1 MKTTDIHQRTL
12 TVPLSVS
19 EEQRNLFIEVIKL
32 YNKAW
37 GDVVAWCNENQ
48 TTNKSRA
55 QKELYHKLRGNYPQ
69 LPAQFISIVLRDAV
83 GSVKSWNSNRKKERW
98 AIKSQRRRLTLNY
111 DLRIMSLRG
120 NLLSLSSLQGNKR
133 QKFLVSIPQ
142 WFADRYPEAKVNAAK
157 LSVKKGRVLIHLI
170 YRVEPTDTIIGD
182 EVVGVDRGIKNVIVT
197 SQKGGDNR
205 ITSAQTRGV
214 KRRYA
219 YNRAT
224 LQAKGTRS
232 AKRRLNAMSGREKRF
247 ISDANH
253 QISKALALDPNVSTY
268 VLEDLTGINKT
279 REKSRRK
286 LGKKMRTWMSGWS
299 YFELEFF
306 LSYKCKLV
314 GKKVEFVLPAYT
326 SQRCNQC
333 GFTDRKNRNG
343 SHFDCRR
350 CGYSA
355 DADWNAACNIRD
367 KYLFAI
373 DSKAGCS
380 QPPMMDEASELTSK
394 P

>member
-1 MKTTDIHQRTL
+1 M
-12 TVPLSVS
+12 S
-19 EEQRNLFIEVIKL
+19 EKQRNLFIEVIKI

-55 QKELYHKLRGNYPQ
+55 QKELYHKLRGGYPQ

-83 GSVKSWNSNRKKERW
+83 SSVKSWNSNRKKERW
-98 AIKSQRRRLTLNY
+98 RMKSQRRRLTLNY

-142 WFADRYPEAKVNAAK
+142 WFADRYPEVKVNAAK

-182 EVVGVDRGIKNVIVT
+182 EVVGIDRGIKNIIVT
-197 SQKGGDNR
+197 SQKGGDNK
-205 ITSAQTRGV
+205 ISSARTRGV

-219 YNRAT
+219 HNRAT

-232 AKRRLNAMSGREKRF
+232 AKRRLKAMSGREKRF
-247 ISDANH
+247 ISDVNH

-268 VLEDLTGINKT
+268 VLENLTGINKT
-279 REKSRRK
+279 RKKSRRK

-314 GKKVEFVLPAYT
+314 GKNVEFVSPAYT

-343 SHFDCRR
+343 SRFNCRR
-350 CGYSA
+350 CDYSA

-373 DSKAGCS
+373 DSKAGCG
-380 QPPMMDEASELTSK
+380 QPPIMDEAIELTSK
-394 P
+394 PRPLWSG

>member
-1 MKTTDIHQRTL
+1 MKTIDIHQRTL

-37 GDVVAWCNENQ
+37 GDVVAWCNKNQ

-55 QKELYHKLRGNYPQ
+55 QKELYYKLRGDYPQ

-98 AIKSQRRRLTLNY
+98 RMKSQRRRLTLNY
-111 DLRIMSLRG
+111 DLRIMPLRG

-142 WFADRYPEAKVNAAK
+142 WFTDRYPEAKVNAAK
-157 LSVKKGRVLIHLI
+157 LSAKKDKILLHLI

-182 EVVGVDRGIKNVIVT
+182 EVVGVDRGIKNIIVT
-197 SQKGGDNR
+197 SQKGGDNK
-205 ITSAQTRGV
+205 ISSAQTRGF

-219 YNRAT
+219 HNRAT

-247 ISDANH
+247 ISDVNH
-253 QISKALALDPNVSTY
+253 QISKALALVPNVSTY

-314 GKKVEFVLPAYT
+314 GKKVEFVSPAYT

-333 GFTDRKNRNG
+333 GFTDRKNRKG
-343 SHFDCRR
+343 SRFDCRR

-380 QPPMMDEASELTSK
+380 QPPMVDEATKLTSK